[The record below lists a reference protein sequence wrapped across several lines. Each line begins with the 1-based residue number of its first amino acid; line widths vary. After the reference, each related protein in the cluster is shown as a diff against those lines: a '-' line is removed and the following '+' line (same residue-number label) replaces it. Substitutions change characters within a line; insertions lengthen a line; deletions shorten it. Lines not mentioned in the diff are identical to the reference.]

1 MAAKRRRGEQLETA
15 ILEAAYNILCT
26 SGYELMTFQNV
37 AKQAGTSRTVLYGRY
52 SDKVGLLYALVQ
64 FRFTQAHGGNMVDLV
79 REQGSLR
86 EDLLSVVKLY
96 QEFLTTVGAELMGA
110 ILFELSVKNVQLQR
124 LSLLGRDSNIE
135 MMQKIQE
142 FAKRRG
148 EIHHEFTNR
157 QMSLPFD
164 LLRFEN
170 MVRGGDVTENYLMEL
185 VDEVLLPVYLN
196 T

>member
-1 MAAKRRRGEQLETA
+1 MTVKRRRGKQLEIA
-15 ILEAAYNILCT
+15 ILEAAYDILCT
-26 SGYELMTFQNV
+26 SGYEQMTFQNV
-37 AKQAGTSRTVLYGRY
+37 AKQAGTSRTVLYDRY
-52 SDKVGLLYALVQ
+52 SDKVDLLHALVQ
-64 FRFTQAHGGNMVDLV
+64 YRFTGAQGGKMVDLV

-86 EDLLSVVKLY
+86 ADLLSVVKLY
-96 QEFLTTVGAELMGA
+96 QQFLTTVGAELMGA
-110 ILFELSVKNVQLQR
+110 ILFEMSVKNVQLQR

-148 EIHHEFTNR
+148 EIHHEFTSR

-170 MVRGGDVTENYLMEL
+170 MVRGGDVTEAYLSEL

-196 T
+196 A